1 MGISTARR
9 LAEATSCWLHQEYLC
24 QRAGLFDEAAL
35 KGAVGQLLSSFV
47 LDHPARAWSSVLHPA
62 LGPFAKSQGSK
73 PRFDF
78 ALAELDGNKM
88 GRLRIAVETKWADS
102 DHCTPANIAYD
113 IFRLALISEAVRAT
127 YGYECECVFLLAGS
141 KAKLKALLGAAPFT
155 GAPKLPLVQGTNVS
169 IKGRH
174 YDSKRSGAW
183 ASFFSK
189 AANRSA
195 EGLVAQQGYVN
206 ATVTF
211 HPGLPALDFSNGG
224 ADDSVKFGAFAWSV
238 RGFKQ
243 PERKLRAPA
252 AVPQAQP

>member
-47 LDHPARAWSSVLHPA
+47 LDHPARTWSSVLHPA
-62 LGPFAKSQGSK
+62 LLPFATSQGAK

-88 GRLRIAVETKWADS
+88 GKLRIAVETKWADS
-102 DHCTPANIAYD
+102 DHCTPANVAYD
-113 IFRLALISEAVRAT
+113 VFRLALISEAMRAT

-141 KAKLKALLGAAPFT
+141 KAKLKALLSAAPFT
-155 GAPKLPLVQGTNVS
+155 GSPKLPLVQGTNVS

-174 YDSKRSGAW
+174 YDSKRSGTWAW
-183 ASFFSK
+183 FFAQ

-195 EGLVAQQGYVN
+195 ESLVAQQGFVN
-206 ATVTF
+206 ATVSF
-211 HPGLPALDFSNGG
+211 QPGLPALDLSEGG
-224 ADDSVKFGAFAWSV
+224 IDGSVKFGAFAWSV

-243 PERKLRAPA
+243 SERKLQA
-252 AVPQAQP
+252 AAAAAQVQL

>member
-1 MGISTARR
+1 MLSKSLSHPVQAPYPLASAQHYLRYHLFPAEIGHAPTDLMGISTARQ

-62 LGPFAKSQGSK
+62 LAQYAKSQGSK

-113 IFRLALISEAVRAT
+113 IFRLALLSEMVRST

-141 KAKLKALLGAAPFT
+141 RP
-155 GAPKLPLVQGTNVS
+155 V
-169 IKGRH
+169 
-174 YDSKRSGAW
+174 
-183 ASFFSK
+183 
-189 AANRSA
+189 
-195 EGLVAQQGYVN
+195 
-206 ATVTF
+206 
-211 HPGLPALDFSNGG
+211 
-224 ADDSVKFGAFAWSV
+224 
-238 RGFKQ
+238 
-243 PERKLRAPA
+243 
-252 AVPQAQP
+252 

>member
-47 LDHPARAWSSVLHPA
+47 LDHPARAWSSVLHPTLA
-62 LGPFAKSQGSK
+62 PFAKSQGAK

-78 ALAELDGNKM
+78 ALAELDGSKM

-102 DHCTPANIAYD
+102 DHCTPENIAYD
-113 IFRLALISEAVRAT
+113 IFRLALISETVRST

-141 KAKLKALLGAAPFT
+141 KATLKTLVCAAPFT
-155 GAPKLPLVQGTNVS
+155 GTPKLPLVQGTNVS

-183 ASFFSK
+183 SSFFEK

-195 EGLVAQQGYVN
+195 KTLVAQQGYVN
-206 ATVTF
+206 ATVSYS
-211 HPGLPALDFSNGG
+211 PGLPALDLSGGG
-224 ADDSVKFGAFAWSV
+224 ADGSVKFGALAWSV

-243 PERKLRAPA
+243 PERLLPPPPA
-252 AVPQAQP
+252 AQARP